1 MNLREKTAPKLMTYG
16 PDHSNIG
23 AFLRDRK
30 GHVFEVIDETPD
42 GRFVVVQDGF
52 GDSQIDLDSALA
64 RCEGCDEPIRRQ
76 GTRYVHLAPPATGGA
91 HDHPASPAPE
101 PIRQEGPVEVYLG
114 RQLLETCYGGTS
126 EAVELVRATHPG
138 MAVTVDERRVVVRL
152 PRSQVEYIYDLLYV
166 STRKGAAV

>member
-1 MNLREKTAPKLMTYG
+1 MN
-16 PDHSNIG
+16 
-23 AFLRDRK
+23 
-30 GHVFEVIDETPD
+30 
-42 GRFVVVQDGF
+42 
-52 GDSQIDLDSALA
+52 ALA

-76 GTRYVHLAPPATGGA
+76 GTRYVHLSPAASGGA

-101 PIRQEGPVEVYLG
+101 PVRYEGPVEVYLG

-138 MAVTVDERRVVVRL
+138 TAVTVDERRVVVRL